1 MNLQKA
7 AFDLNNSL
15 RKPQMTFAFCLLL
28 EVGDVNILFNN
39 AGIMI
44 AKQFLQ
50 HTEEEITR
58 IINVRIN

>member
-1 MNLQKA
+1 
-7 AFDLNNSL
+7 
-15 RKPQMTFAFCLLL
+15 MTFTFCLLQ
-28 EVGDVNILFNN
+28 VGDVNILFNN

-58 IINVRIN
+58 IINVRIR

>member
-7 AFDLNNSL
+7 AYDRENSL
-15 RKPQMTFAFCLLL
+15 RKPLMTFTFCLL

-58 IINVRIN
+58 IINVRIK